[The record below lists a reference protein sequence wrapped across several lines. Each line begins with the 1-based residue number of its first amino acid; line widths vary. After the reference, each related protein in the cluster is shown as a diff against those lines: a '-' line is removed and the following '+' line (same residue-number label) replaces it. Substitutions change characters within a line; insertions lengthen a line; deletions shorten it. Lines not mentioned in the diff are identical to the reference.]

1 MIAKVRASIVKSRIY
16 FYVPTLKYLSAGG
29 RIGRVAGLVG
39 SVLHIKPV
47 ISCDPE
53 GVYYPLFKARSEEKA
68 IQKLVEQVKTDCLNS
83 AHYRL
88 GVAHG
93 QNPALVKKLAEKL
106 REVTGRPVDF
116 IGEISPSLGVHT
128 GPGLIGATIQSY

>member
-1 MIAKVRASIVKSRIY
+1 MPVEASIVKSRIY

-53 GVYYPLFKARSEEKA
+53 GVYYPIFKARSEEKA
-68 IQKLVEQVKTDCLNS
+68 LQKLVNQIEQDCKNS
-83 AHYRL
+83 DHYRI

-93 QNPALVKKLAEKL
+93 QNPTLVKKLAAKIE
-106 REVTGRPVDF
+106 EATGHPVDF
-116 IGEISPSLGVHT
+116 IGEVSPSLGVHT
-128 GPGLIGATIQSY
+128 GPGLIGATVQSY